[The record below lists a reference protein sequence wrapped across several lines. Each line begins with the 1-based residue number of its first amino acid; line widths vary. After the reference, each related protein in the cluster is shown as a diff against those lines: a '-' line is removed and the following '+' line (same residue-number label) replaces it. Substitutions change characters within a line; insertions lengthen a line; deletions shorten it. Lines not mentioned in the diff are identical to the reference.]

1 MVMKNRIALFR
12 SHSALVGVL
21 ALGVSVLAP
30 SVSHAEDWLKTIQDA
45 RCDPEDIEGV
55 TSNVRNAIEASV
67 RRAEMTIQA
76 PTPVGDL
83 GCLNDLMTVPLD
95 TFSNVGGLLDSL
107 MGGLGD
113 IASTALELDID
124 VSGMIC
130 GFAAEKFATLTS
142 PLSEVDKTMSGYA
155 SLASRSTDRVGGAIS
170 SAFTDLKNGIWD
182 SGSVGSTKASYSY
195 SGVSSTTDS
204 TGYSGSIS
212 SYTPPDVSASESDI
226 EDVTYTEVDDT
237 TVADDS
243 DAWNE
248 YNQRLMRALGQ
259 YVGCRVAGQ
268 LDGTQVYGSYYS
280 GGTWNVP
287 GVLSDCFFN
296 PGAWPAVF
304 YGDDSA
310 EIEVTA
316 TPSSG
321 SRAEASSTDRVGG
334 QNREAVAPAASET
347 GSTSKVGGSAATI
360 WDMLG
365 K

>member
-1 MVMKNRIALFR
+1 MKNRIVRFR

-30 SVSHAEDWLKTIQDA
+30 SVSHAEDWLNSIQDA

-55 TSNVRNAIEASV
+55 TGNVRNAIEASV

-83 GCLNDLMTVPLD
+83 GCLNDLMTAPLD
-95 TFSNVGGLLDSL
+95 TFSNVGGLLTSL
-107 MGGLGD
+107 MSGLGD
-113 IASTALELDID
+113 IASTALDLDID

-142 PLSEVDKTMSGYA
+142 PLSEMDKTMAGYA
-155 SLASRSTDRVGGAIS
+155 SLASSSSDRVSGTIS
-170 SAFTDLKNGIWD
+170 SAFTDLENGTWD
-182 SGSVGSTKASYSY
+182 SDSVGSTTASYSY

-212 SYTPPDVSASESDI
+212 SYTTPDVSASESNI
-226 EDVTYTEVDDT
+226 EEVTYTDIDDT
-237 TVADDS
+237 TIVDDS

-259 YVGCRVAGQ
+259 YVGCRVAGE
-268 LDGTQVYGSYYS
+268 LDGTQVTGGFYS
-280 GGTWNVP
+280 SGIWNVP
-287 GVLSDCFFN
+287 GSLSDCSFN

-304 YGDDSA
+304 YGDYSA
-310 EIEVTA
+310 EIKVTA
-316 TPSSG
+316 PPSSD
-321 SRAEASSTDRVGG
+321 SSADVSSGDRIGG
-334 QNREAVAPAASET
+334 QDRTAVSSSAT
-347 GSTSKVGGSAATI
+347 DTDTSSAKEGSAATI